1 MYEQVSALTA
11 LWHDGSALLTR
22 LPEVAMRAHAPY
34 YQIHRTL
41 LDHFPH
47 LRPAYAHG
55 LALWVYGTLLAHSAC
70 ESAVL
75 AALAPVGERETLRQ
89 RLRDLFRASADKRVP
104 CQGDWDITLCF
115 APLLRWILSWWHG
128 ADLAFALDATTHGDR
143 VVVLAISVLYRGT
156 ALPVA
161 WQILPAN
168 QEGEWTPHWLRLL
181 ALLTPAIPAAMTVVA
196 FTDRGLWSPRLWRAI
211 RAAGWHPV
219 MRIRT
224 DCTVAPT
231 GAPRQ
236 LARLLIAG
244 PGHAWVGRGVAFK
257 PERRQAGTL
266 VVVWEEGHAAP
277 WVLLTDLA
285 PTAVGVVWY
294 GLRVWVELGF
304 KALKSLGWQWQQTQR
319 TDPDRVARHWLV
331 LAIATLWT
339 VAVGTRVEEATARA
353 ICPTRFWR
361 PPRQPGAALRTVSL
375 FTQGWGWLVRQVVC
389 GRLWR
394 HLWLL
399 PEPWPT
405 PPIDLTIWY
414 HGAPA

>member
-1 MYEQVSALTA
+1 
-11 LWHDGSALLTR
+11 
-22 LPEVAMRAHAPY
+22 MRAHSPY

-41 LDHFPH
+41 LDHFSH

-75 AALAPVGERETLRQ
+75 AVLAPLGKRETIRQ
-89 RLRDLFRASADKRVP
+89 RLRDLLRASADKRVP
-104 CQGDWDITLCF
+104 YQCDWDITLCF
-115 APLLRWILSWWHG
+115 APLLRWVLSWWQG
-128 ADLAFALDATTHGDR
+128 TDLAFALDATSHGDR

-161 WQILPAN
+161 WHVLPAN
-168 QEGEWTPHWLRLL
+168 QKGEWMPHWLRLL
-181 ALLTPAIPAAMTVVA
+181 ALLAPAVPATMTVIVC
-196 FTDRGLWSPRLWRAI
+196 TDRGLWSPRLWRAI
-211 RAAGWHPV
+211 RDHDWHPV

-244 PGHAWVGRGVAFK
+244 PGHAWVGTGVAFK
-257 PERRQAGTL
+257 PEKRQAGTL
-266 VVVWEEGHAAP
+266 LVVWETGQATP

-285 PTAVGVVWY
+285 PSVVGVLWY
-294 GLRVWVELGF
+294 GVRVWVELGF
-304 KALKSLGWQWQQTQR
+304 KALKSIGWQWQQTQR
-319 TDPDRVARHWLV
+319 DDPDRVARYWLV

-339 VAVGTRVEEATARA
+339 VAVGTRVEEARARA
-353 ICPTRFWR
+353 ICPTRLWR
-361 PPRQPGAALRTVSL
+361 PPRQPGAAPRTVSL
-375 FTQGWGWLVRQVVC
+375 FTQGWGWLVRQV
-389 GRLWR
+389 GRGRFWR

-399 PEPWPT
+399 PEPWPMASAH
-405 PPIDLTIWY
+405 LTICY
-414 HGAPA
+414 HLPSA

>member
-1 MYEQVSALTA
+1 
-11 LWHDGSALLTR
+11 
-22 LPEVAMRAHAPY
+22 MRAHSPY
-34 YQIHRTL
+34 YQMHRTL

-47 LRPAYAHG
+47 LRPAAVHG

-75 AALAPVGERETLRQ
+75 AVLAPLGKRDTTRQ
-89 RLRDLFRASADKRVP
+89 RLRDTFRASADKRVP
-104 CQGDWDITLCF
+104 CQCDWEIAGCF
-115 APLLRWILSWWHG
+115 APLLRWIMVWWQG
-128 ADLAFALDATTHGDR
+128 NELAFALDATSHGDH

-161 WQILPAN
+161 WHVLPAN
-168 QEGEWTPHWLRLL
+168 QAGEWMPHWLRLL
-181 ALLTPAIPAAMTVVA
+181 DLLAPALPAAMTVAV

-211 RAAGWHPV
+211 CDHGWHPG

-236 LARLLIAG
+236 PARLLIAG
-244 PGHAWVGRGVAFK
+244 PGHAWVGTGVAFK
-257 PERRQAGTL
+257 PEKRQAGTL
-266 VVVWEEGHAAP
+266 LVVWEEGHAAP

-285 PTAVGVVWY
+285 PTMIGVVWY
-294 GLRVWVELGF
+294 GLRIWVELGF
-304 KALKSLGWQWQQTQR
+304 KALKSIGWQWQQTQR
-319 TDPDRVARHWLV
+319 DDPDRVARHWLV

-353 ICPTRFWR
+353 LCPTRLWR
-361 PPRQPGAALRTVSL
+361 PPRRACATPRVVSV
-375 FTQGWGWLVRQVVC
+375 FAQGWGWLVRQVGR

-399 PEPWPT
+399 PEPWPM
-405 PPIDLTIWY
+405 PSASLTICY
-414 HGAPA
+414 HPASA

>member
-1 MYEQVSALTA
+1 
-11 LWHDGSALLTR
+11 
-22 LPEVAMRAHAPY
+22 MRAHAPY
-34 YQIHRTL
+34 YQMHRTL
-41 LDHFPH
+41 LDRFPH

-55 LALWVYGTLLAHSAC
+55 LALRVYGTLLAHSAC

-75 AALAPVGERETLRQ
+75 AALAPVGKRETLRQ

-104 CQGDWDITLCF
+104 CQCDWDITLCF

-181 ALLTPAIPAAMTVVA
+181 ALLAPAIPAAMTVVA
-196 FTDRGLWSPRLWRAI
+196 FTDRGLWSPRLWHAI

-244 PGHAWVGRGVAFK
+244 PGHAWVGRGIAFK

-319 TDPDRVARHWLV
+319 DDPDRVARHWLV

-361 PPRQPGAALRTVSL
+361 PPRQPGAVPRTVSL
-375 FTQGWGWLVRQVVC
+375 FTQDWGWLVRQVVC

-405 PPIDLTIWY
+405 PPINLTIWY